1 MKNNAVFKYFTDSY
15 NELKKVTWPTK
26 KQLINHS
33 LIVIISA
40 IAGTAIIALIDLGL
54 TSLLQY
60 LVSKQG

>member
-1 MKNNAVFKYFTDSY
+1 MKENAATKYFVDSY

-26 KQLINHS
+26 KQLLNHS
-33 LIVIISA
+33 LIVVVSA
-40 IAGTAIIALIDLGL
+40 IVVTLIIAIIDLGL